1 MKKLVIA
8 AVVLLV
14 VPGLG
19 FAQDYVK
26 SYGTAQY
33 ISPGK
38 YRVYRN
44 VYGGPV
50 YRPRCGGQGGQGGNG
65 YGYGGSS
72 NVNIQIYNGGS
83 EAIVRQAPP
92 RRRIKW

>member
-1 MKKLVIA
+1 
-8 AVVLLV
+8 
-14 VPGLG
+14 
-19 FAQDYVK
+19 
-26 SYGTAQY
+26 
-33 ISPGK
+33 
-38 YRVYRN
+38 
-44 VYGGPV
+44 V